1 MKAFLLKVLTMLGLS
16 SLLPLFTFAQS
27 FESSKDSVQGYIL
40 LILQFI
46 NWTLIP
52 LLFSLALLFFLIN
65 AARYFILEGDSDG
78 GRDKAKQLALYGIGA
93 FVFLVSIWGIVNML
107 VFGLG
112 IGDDEAMCPDY
123 LEDWCGSGFNNAPSG
138 FNLFDL
144 ERDGFDYYDQGS
156 DDYFYR

>member
-1 MKAFLLKVLTMLGLS
+1 MKAFLLKVLAGAALLYT
-16 SLLPLFTFAQS
+16 LPLASFAQS
-27 FESSKDSVQGYIL
+27 FEPGKDSVQGYIL

-52 LLFSLALLFFLIN
+52 LLFSIALLFFLIN

-78 GRDKAKQLALYGIGA
+78 GREKAKTLALYGIGA

-112 IGDDEAMCPDY
+112 IGNDEAMCPDY
-123 LEDWCGSGFNNAPSG
+123 LENWCGSGAAQYR
-138 FNLFDL
+138 L
-144 ERDGFDYYDQGS
+144 EDNTRQGYDYYGSGS
-156 DDYFYR
+156 DDYYYR